1 MATDRA
7 PEHKHKHERRG
18 RQSPETST
26 EMRSTGP
33 VGSSRESETV
43 SAPTTSAVAM
53 AAVLT
58 GSLVL
63 AVDLGLVRPTLLA
76 IVSGAIL
83 TATVT
88 ATKRRTPG
96 GRAVGSI
103 LAVFAALGLAGALG
117 LTLATSGDPM
127 ALETRYHAGV
137 VLAIAAAAFGATAT
151 VTGAVGNRAVRS
163 ALPVVLVT
171 PFPIALVAAAYFDPL
186 REVLPGVPEVGE
198 GWSSTELLDS
208 LLWPDELAAGVLSFA
223 ALLIGLLWLTTVIV
237 PRLPIVELLPRDRRA
252 AAEQQIDRL
261 TSWTGT
267 IGFLL
272 FMGTVIASGVALHAR
287 EEEATYAVEA
297 YDYLEATV
305 IPVAMHPVARFVV
318 LGGIAALC
326 AAALLSRLPDL
337 HRLRRS
343 RMLRL
348 VPVFTGGVLVAAL
361 VAVSYPS
368 AFDRWIR
375 PELESMA
382 AAGDGVPLPGGVG
395 TIPPDELLSVG
406 SPPEGIAIAAVAMI
420 GVIGTISALVC
431 CIWLLGSL
439 QLLSDRGAPGTLAA
453 SALVA
458 GAIIAAITGAST
470 LVVGAVVVCAIV
482 AWDASLYGV
491 SVTEELGRGV
501 DARRP
506 ALTHAIGSALV
517 GAVGIAI
524 ALGLVELGGR
534 LTVRSGVTVVIAL
547 IVALLAMFIVLKRR
561 AVASASNSS
570 ASEIS
575 RLPVAAGTMPGVN
588 HEEVRALRSAG
599 FETIGDVQTATRAE
613 LADVDGLDGET
624 VEALTGTMSTAG
636 TTSGNN
642 DSNDQH
648 KRRTQ

>member
-1 MATDRA
+1 MATER
-7 PEHKHKHERRG
+7 PREREHGHGHERRE
-18 RQSPETST
+18 RQPPETGT
-26 EMRSTGP
+26 EMSATEP
-33 VGSSRESETV
+33 VGPLGESETV

-53 AAVLT
+53 AAVLV
-58 GSLVL
+58 GSIVL
-63 AVDLGLVRPTLLA
+63 AAALDLVGPALLA
-76 IVSGAIL
+76 VVSGAIL

-96 GRAVGSI
+96 GRAVGSV
-103 LAVFAALGLAGALG
+103 LAVFAALGLAGSLG

-127 ALETRYHAGV
+127 ALETRYRAGM
-137 VLAIAAAAFGATAT
+137 VLAIAAAAFGGTAT
-151 VTGAVGNRAVRS
+151 VTGAIGNRAVRS
-163 ALPVVLVT
+163 ALPIVLVT
-171 PFPIALVAAAYFDPL
+171 PFPVALVAAAYFDPL

-198 GWSSTELLDS
+198 GWSSTTVLDS

-223 ALLIGLLWLTTVIV
+223 ALLIGLLWLTTFIV

-252 AAEQQIDRL
+252 AAEQRIERL
-261 TSWTGT
+261 ASWTGMG
-267 IGFLL
+267 GFLL
-272 FMGTVIASGVALHAR
+272 LMGTVTASGIALHAR
-287 EEEATYAVEA
+287 EEEAAYAVEA
-297 YDYLEATV
+297 YGYLEATV

-326 AAALLSRLPDL
+326 VAALLSRLPDL

-343 RMLRL
+343 RVLRL
-348 VPVFTGGVLVAAL
+348 LPAFTGGVLVATL
-361 VAVSYPS
+361 VAAGYPS
-368 AFDRWIR
+368 VFEHWIR

-382 AAGDGVPLPGGVG
+382 AAGDGVPLPGGMG
-395 TIPPDELLSVG
+395 AIPPDELLSVG
-406 SPPEGIAIAAVAMI
+406 SPPEGVAIAAVAMI

-458 GAIIAAITGAST
+458 GGILAALTGAST

-506 ALTHAIGSALV
+506 ALTHAIGTALV
-517 GAVGIAI
+517 GAIGIGL
-524 ALGLVELGGR
+524 ALGLAELGGR
-534 LTVRSGVTVVIAL
+534 LTIQSGVTIIIPLV
-547 IVALLAMFIVLKRR
+547 VALLATFIVLKRR
-561 AVASASNSS
+561 AVASASSSS
-570 ASEIS
+570 ASRVS

-588 HEEVRALRSAG
+588 PDEARALKAAG
-599 FETIGDVQTATRAE
+599 FETIGDVQAATRAE

-624 VEALTGTMSTAG
+624 VEALTGDLSAAG
-636 TTSGNN
+636 VTGGNSS
-642 DSNDQH
+642 DSDR
-648 KRRTQ
+648 KD

>member
-1 MATDRA
+1 MSAT
-7 PEHKHKHERRG
+7 E
-18 RQSPETST
+18 
-26 EMRSTGP
+26 P
-33 VGSSRESETV
+33 VGSIRESETV

-53 AAVLT
+53 AAVLV
-58 GSLVL
+58 GSIVL
-63 AVDLGLVRPTLLA
+63 AAEIGLVGPALLA

-127 ALETRYHAGV
+127 ALETRYRAGII
-137 VLAIAAAAFGATAT
+137 LSIAAAAFGATAT
-151 VTGAVGNRAVRS
+151 ATGAVGNRAVRS
-163 ALPVVLVT
+163 TLPVVLVT
-171 PFPIALVAAAYFDPL
+171 PFPLALVAAAYFDPL
-186 REVLPGVPEVGE
+186 RAFLPGVPEVGE
-198 GWSSTELLDS
+198 GWSSTAVLDS

-223 ALLIGLLWLTTVIV
+223 ALLIGLLWLTTFIV

-252 AAEQQIDRL
+252 AAEQRIDRL
-261 TSWTGT
+261 ASWTGMG
-267 IGFLL
+267 GFLL
-272 FMGTVIASGVALHAR
+272 LMGTVIASGIALHAR
-287 EEEATYAVEA
+287 EEEAAYAVEA
-297 YDYLEATV
+297 YGYLEATV

-326 AAALLSRLPDL
+326 VAALLSRLPDL

-343 RMLRL
+343 RVLRL

-361 VAVSYPS
+361 VALGYPS
-368 AFDRWIR
+368 VFDRWIR
-375 PELESMA
+375 PVLESMA
-382 AAGDGVPLPGGVG
+382 AAGDGVPLPGGMG

-406 SPPEGIAIAAVAMI
+406 SPPEGVAIAAVAMI
-420 GVIGTISALVC
+420 GVIGTISALAC

-458 GAIIAAITGAST
+458 GAILAALTGAST
-470 LVVGAVVVCAIV
+470 LVVGGVVVCAIV

-506 ALTHAIGSALV
+506 ALTHAIGTALV
-517 GAVGIAI
+517 GAIGIGI
-524 ALGLVELGGR
+524 ALGLAELGSR
-534 LTVRSGVTVVIAL
+534 LTIQSGVTIVVTL
-547 IVALLAMFIVLKRR
+547 VVALLATFIVLKRR
-561 AVASASNSS
+561 AVASASSSS

-575 RLPVAAGTMPGVN
+575 RLPIAAGTMPGVDPD
-588 HEEVRALRSAG
+588 EARALKSAG

-613 LADVDGLDGET
+613 LADIDGLDGET
-624 VEALTGTMSTAG
+624 VEALTGDLSAAG
-636 TTSGNN
+636 VTSANN
-642 DSNDQH
+642 SSDSNGREQQQH
-648 KRRTQ
+648 

>member
-1 MATDRA
+1 MATER
-7 PEHKHKHERRG
+7 PREHEHERRE
-18 RQSPETST
+18 RRPPETGTMSAT
-26 EMRSTGP
+26 EP
-33 VGSSRESETV
+33 VGSIRESETV

-53 AAVLT
+53 AAVLV
-58 GSLVL
+58 GSIVL
-63 AVDLGLVRPTLLA
+63 AAEIGLVGPALLA

-127 ALETRYHAGV
+127 ALETRYRAGII
-137 VLAIAAAAFGATAT
+137 LSIAAAAFGATAT
-151 VTGAVGNRAVRS
+151 ATGAVGNRAVRS
-163 ALPVVLVT
+163 TLPVVLVT
-171 PFPIALVAAAYFDPL
+171 PFPLALVAAAYFDPL
-186 REVLPGVPEVGE
+186 RAFLPGVPEVGE
-198 GWSSTELLDS
+198 GWSSTAVLDS

-223 ALLIGLLWLTTVIV
+223 ALLIGLLWLTTFIV

-252 AAEQQIDRL
+252 AAEQRIDRL
-261 TSWTGT
+261 ASWTGMG
-267 IGFLL
+267 GFLL
-272 FMGTVIASGVALHAR
+272 LMGTVIASGIALHAR
-287 EEEATYAVEA
+287 EEEAAYAVEA
-297 YDYLEATV
+297 YGYLEATV

-326 AAALLSRLPDL
+326 VAALLSRLPDL

-343 RMLRL
+343 RVLRL

-361 VAVSYPS
+361 VALGYPS
-368 AFDRWIR
+368 VFDRWIR
-375 PELESMA
+375 PVLESMA
-382 AAGDGVPLPGGVG
+382 AAGDGVPLPGGMG

-406 SPPEGIAIAAVAMI
+406 SPPEGVAIAAVAMI
-420 GVIGTISALVC
+420 GVIGTISALAC

-458 GAIIAAITGAST
+458 GAILAALTGAST
-470 LVVGAVVVCAIV
+470 LVVGGVVVCAIV

-506 ALTHAIGSALV
+506 ALTHAIGTALV
-517 GAVGIAI
+517 GAIGIGI
-524 ALGLVELGGR
+524 ALGLAELGSR
-534 LTVRSGVTVVIAL
+534 LTIQSGVTIVVTL
-547 IVALLAMFIVLKRR
+547 VVALLATFIVLKRR
-561 AVASASNSS
+561 AVASASSSS

-575 RLPVAAGTMPGVN
+575 RLPIAAGTMPGVDPD
-588 HEEVRALRSAG
+588 EARALKSAG

-613 LADVDGLDGET
+613 LADIDGLDGET
-624 VEALTGTMSTAG
+624 VEALTGDLSAAG
-636 TTSGNN
+636 VTSANN
-642 DSNDQH
+642 SSDSNGREQQQH
-648 KRRTQ
+648 